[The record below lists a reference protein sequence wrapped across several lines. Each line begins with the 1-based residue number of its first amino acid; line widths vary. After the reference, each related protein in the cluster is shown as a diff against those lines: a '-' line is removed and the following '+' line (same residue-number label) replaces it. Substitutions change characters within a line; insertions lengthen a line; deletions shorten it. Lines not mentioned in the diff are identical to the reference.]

1 MVDAP
6 SNQQQL
12 FKYTARDRSS
22 GDVIH
27 GEQSAESAYAVRN
40 QLRHINLDVE
50 SINPVKQRN
59 DAQFALLRSLRQAL
73 DSRQRQRRINQ
84 RADLYDALA
93 TMLRAG
99 MPLEQALHKLSSS
112 ETRRGKE
119 RSMLLHIRDRIREGS
134 SLSEACAIHPDW
146 FDPIDVAM
154 IGAGQD
160 AGELAPVLTSLSVF
174 LQERGNLQHQLFAAL
189 IYPLLLLC
197 AAVGVSLFLAVYTLP
212 QLMTM
217 LEGAQLEIPTLT
229 NIVASIGQSIWHF
242 WWAYIPGI
250 IACLVGL
257 FIAAKRI
264 PRTSKI
270 GTFINGNIIIK
281 TIHRNRIAQ
290 VASTLARL
298 QRSGIPLADALDT
311 VSASAPSEALKAL
324 LADAAEAIR
333 NGQDFSQA
341 MNNSHLLDEEFA
353 QLLQLGEES
362 GELPSMLE
370 QIAERYKRAA
380 ERSTKTLSALLE
392 PVAVL
397 SLAVLIGCIA
407 MAAVLP
413 LIEMTKIL

>member
-1 MVDAP
+1 MAEV
-6 SNQQQL
+6 QQL
-12 FKYTARDRSS
+12 FKYTARNREN
-22 GDVIH
+22 GELIH
-27 GEQSAESAYAVRN
+27 GEQSAESAYAVRS

-50 SINPVKQRN
+50 SIKAVQRRQHQQHGWLGHVRRIV
-59 DAQFALLRSLRQAL
+59 DARKRQG
-73 DSRQRQRRINQ
+73 RINQ

-99 MPLEQALHKLSSS
+99 MPLEQALHKLSSG

-119 RSMLLHIRDRIREGS
+119 RSMLLHLRDRIREGL
-134 SLSEACAIHPDW
+134 SLSDACAMHPDW

-160 AGELAPVLTSLSVF
+160 AGELAPILSSLSVF
-174 LQERGNLQHQLFAAL
+174 LQESGNLQHQLFAAL
-189 IYPLLLLC
+189 IYPLLLFC
-197 AAVGVSLFLAVYTLP
+197 AALGVSLFLAVYTLP
-212 QLMTM
+212 QLMQM
-217 LEGAQLEIPTLT
+217 LEGAQLQIPTLT
-229 NIVASIGQSIWHF
+229 QIVATVGQSLWHY
-242 WWAYIPGI
+242 WWAYIPG
-250 IACLVGL
+250 L
-257 FIAAKRI
+257 FIVLTSVYIVGKRI
-264 PRTSKI
+264 PRASRL
-270 GTFINGNIIIK
+270 GAFINGNVIIK

-311 VSASAPSEALKAL
+311 VSQSAPSEAIKAL
-324 LADAAEAIR
+324 LHNAAEAIR
-333 NGQDFSQA
+333 SGEDFSQA
-341 MNNSHLLDEEFA
+341 MNKSQLLDEEFA

-362 GELPSMLE
+362 GELPNMLE
-370 QIAERYKRAA
+370 QIAERYRRAA

-397 SLAVLIGCIA
+397 SLAILIGCIA